1 MSKKTWNY
9 IFGAILILFGI
20 IFIISPQGT
29 FETIVLAGGII
40 LIMYAVIGIITAI
53 ISKNPYV
60 SYSIGNFIIGLIF
73 GIILITN
80 TEGAVKLIPILLGI
94 WLFITGLSTLIFTL
108 KVTKD
113 LKTLVT
119 PITKTVLGI
128 IAFALPVIPV
138 IATGI
143 FIGIILVLAGVTTIV
158 NNKTEE
164 VVYKVKVKK

>member
-9 IFGAILILFGI
+9 IFGALLIIFGI

-29 FETIVLAGGII
+29 FQTIVLAGGII
-40 LIMYAVIGIITAI
+40 LITYAIVSLLGAI
-53 ISKNPYV
+53 ISKNPYA
-60 SYSIGNFIIGLIF
+60 SYSIGSSIIGLIF
-73 GIILITN
+73 GIILVNN

-113 LKTLVT
+113 TKSLIS
-119 PITKTVLGI
+119 PITKTVLGL

-138 IATGI
+138 VATGV
-143 FIGIILVLAGVTTIV
+143 FIGIILILSGVTSIT
-158 NNKTEE
+158 NTKSEE
-164 VVYKVKVKK
+164 VIYKVKVKK